1 MDGRTDRRTNG
12 RADGWIDGMK
22 NTKLFKIL
30 FLSVSRTHGINSFT
44 MSSDDDSSSESMDE
58 ELSGQVRNHV
68 FHVFP
73 RFSSTD
79 SDKFSVPGNTR
90 ELTMTAT
97 APRASLLK

>member
-1 MDGRTDRRTNG
+1 MDGRTDRQ
-12 RADGWIDGMK
+12 ADERMGGWMDDGMK

-30 FLSVSRTHGINSFT
+30 SLSVSRTHGINSFT

-73 RFSSTD
+73 RF
-79 SDKFSVPGNTR
+79 P
-90 ELTMTAT
+90 
-97 APRASLLK
+97 SLFID